1 MGTLEKIIN
10 VSSTCMLILL
20 MISTCIASQQKLH
33 IANANELEI
42 FVKIVLAVLVT
53 YTIIASL
60 RVYYIAKQFDEI
72 GACLCTVVFGTTGI
86 ATGCV
91 FFYIY
96 QKMFYPTFFLE
107 TMPKFSAY
115 CVVVIMF
122 MTAFSYG
129 LSKPVE
135 SNNKN
140 A

>member
-1 MGTLEKIIN
+1 
-10 VSSTCMLILL
+10 MLILL
-20 MISTCIASQQKLH
+20 IISICIASQQKVYILT
-33 IANANELEI
+33 NTNELEI
-42 FVKIVLAVLVT
+42 FVQVVLAVLAT

-72 GACLCTVVFGTTGI
+72 GACLCTVVFGATGI
-86 ATGCV
+86 AAGCV